1 MVWGIKDEYFEKVY
15 SHQQRRKMSRGYEVP
30 TEGGLATAPQREP
43 EILNAR
49 NSLSKEIDELHECL
63 HVLFNKIAPALA
75 QPEQRPNQPDMG
87 KAPPTKIYQSQ
98 LATQFVPM
106 MDKVRQMISEV
117 QRVCD
122 AVEI

>member
-1 MVWGIKDEYFEKVY
+1 
-15 SHQQRRKMSRGYEVP
+15 MSRGYEGP

-49 NSLSKEIDELHECL
+49 NSLSHEVDELHECL
-63 HVLFNKIAPALA
+63 HVLFGRIAPALA
-75 QPEQRPNQPDMG
+75 QPERPPNVPTDG

-106 MDKVRQMISEV
+106 MDKLRLMISEV